1 MAADITADITV
12 DALGLYCPMPIIM
25 TAKEI
30 KKIAVGRVL
39 AVKSDDAGIE
49 ADLPAWCK
57 TTGNELIALTHEG
70 PVYTGLVRRSR

>member
-1 MAADITADITV
+1 MEADITV

-30 KKIAVGRVL
+30 KKIAVGQVL
-39 AVKSDDAGIE
+39 AVLSDDAGIQ

-57 TTGNELIALTHEG
+57 TTGNELLGLTQEG
-70 PVYTGLVRRSR
+70 TVYTGLVRRSK